1 MEDNI
6 KIKFTKEV
14 ISESVQRYCAKDN
27 DITMIGNHQNYVFR
41 ANLQDRTI
49 FIRITHE
56 SHRNKQLIQAEIEW
70 IQYLSTNGILVAKP
84 VFSKNDLL
92 IETVVYDNDT
102 FFIVA
107 FEEAIGKGIGQYPWS
122 TDNVELLGRLT
133 AKMHILSK
141 NYIPTNSCKRFV
153 WYENNYISRAGEY
166 LPNGHLKVLDALND
180 LIEQIHKLPKDMDSY
195 GLIHGDMV
203 ACNYH
208 VDGDKITLFD
218 FDEASYC
225 WFINDIAI
233 QLFYESLT
241 CRGELDFEGSQLS
254 ATHFLK
260 GYCENKVLGSFWL
273 KQIPLFI
280 KLREIILYIAIVRSR
295 NLNDLDE
302 WSMNFMK
309 GRKERIEN
317 KVPFIEID
325 YTKLL

>member
-1 MEDNI
+1 MEE
-6 KIKFTKEV
+6 KLKSKFTKEI
-14 ISESVQRYCAKDN
+14 ISESIQRYCVKDN
-27 DITMIGNHQNYVFR
+27 DIMLIGNHQNYVFR
-41 ANLQDRTI
+41 VNVHGRTT

-56 SHRNKQLIQAEIEW
+56 SHRNKQLIQAELEW
-70 IQYLSTNGILVAKP
+70 IEYLSSNGILVAKP
-84 VFSKNDLL
+84 IFSRNEIL
-92 IETVVYDNDT
+92 IETVTSENNA
-102 FFIVA
+102 FFVVA

-122 TDNVELLGRLT
+122 THNVERLGKLT
-133 AKMHILSK
+133 AKIHTLSMK
-141 NYIPTNSCKRFV
+141 YTPISNCRRFQ
-153 WYENNYISRAGEY
+153 WAENNFLSRASEY
-166 LPNGHLKVLDALND
+166 LPKGHSKIIDTLNE
-180 LIEQIHKLPKDMDSY
+180 LIQQINKLPKDNNSY

-208 VDGDKITLFD
+208 VDDDKITLFD
-218 FDEASYC
+218 FDQSSYC

-241 CRGELDFEGSQLS
+241 WRGELDIQGSQLS
-254 ATHFLK
+254 AKHFLK
-260 GYCENKVLGSFWL
+260 GYCENKMLDSFWL
-273 KQIPLFI
+273 KQISLFV

>member
-1 MEDNI
+1 MEERFIN
-6 KIKFTKEV
+6 KFTKEV
-14 ISESVQRYCAKDN
+14 IAESVQRYCAKN
-27 DITMIGNHQNYVFR
+27 TDITMMGNHQNYVFR
-41 ANLQDRTI
+41 AYIHDRTI

-56 SHRNKQLIQAEIEW
+56 SHRTKQLIQAEIEW
-70 IQYLSTNGILVAKP
+70 IEYLSNNGILVANP
-84 VFSKNDLL
+84 VTSRNDLL
-92 IETVVYDNDT
+92 IETVIAENDT
-102 FFIVA
+102 FFVVA

-133 AKMHILSK
+133 AKMHILSQDYTPVS
-141 NYIPTNSCKRFV
+141 NCRRFE
-153 WYENNYISRAGEY
+153 WYENNFISRAGEY
-166 LPNGHLKVLDALND
+166 LPKGHSKVIEALNE
-180 LIEQIHKLPKDMDSY
+180 LIEQINRLPRSMDSY

-208 VDGDKITLFD
+208 VDGDRITIFD
-218 FDEASYC
+218 FDESSYC

-241 CRGELDFEGSQLS
+241 WRGELDIEGSRLS

-260 GYCENKVLGSFWL
+260 GYCENKALDSFWL
-273 KQIPLFI
+273 KQIPLFV

-295 NLNDLDE
+295 DLNDLDE

-317 KVPFIEID
+317 RIPFIEID
-325 YTKLL
+325 YSKLL

>member
-1 MEDNI
+1 MEE
-6 KIKFTKEV
+6 KVKVKFTKEV
-14 ISESVQRYCAKDN
+14 ISESVQRYCVKDN

-41 ANLQDRTI
+41 ANLHDRTI

-70 IQYLSTNGILVAKP
+70 IQYLSINGILVAKP
-84 VFSKNDLL
+84 IFSRSDLL
-92 IETVVYDNDT
+92 IETIAYENDT
-102 FFIVA
+102 FFVVA

-133 AKMHILSK
+133 AKIHILSR
-141 NYIPTNSCKRFV
+141 NYTPINSCRRFE
-153 WYENNYISRAGEY
+153 WYENKFISRASEY
-166 LPNGHLKVLDALND
+166 LPKRHLKVVDALNE
-180 LIEQIHKLPKDMDSY
+180 LIEQINKLPRDNNSY

-208 VDGDKITLFD
+208 VDGDKITIFD
-218 FDEASYC
+218 FDESSYC

-241 CRGELDFEGSQLS
+241 WRGELDFEGSQLS
-254 ATHFLK
+254 ATHFFK
-260 GYCENKVLGSFWL
+260 GYCENKALDSFWL
-273 KQIPLFI
+273 KQIPLFV